1 MQLDQEVVVAIIR
14 FQWRTIKWESDYEI
28 PTHLTPQFIRFKK
41 FLREMIQIQM
51 SIRKRFVYQVEHVQE
66 KNLVVCAT
74 GSSGEGKSRLLL
86 SNLAET

>member
-28 PTHLTPQFIRFKK
+28 PTHFTPQFIRFKK

-51 SIRKRFVYQVEHVQE
+51 SIRKLFVYQVEHVLQE

-74 GSSGEGKSRLLL
+74 GSSSEAK
-86 SNLAET
+86 AVYY